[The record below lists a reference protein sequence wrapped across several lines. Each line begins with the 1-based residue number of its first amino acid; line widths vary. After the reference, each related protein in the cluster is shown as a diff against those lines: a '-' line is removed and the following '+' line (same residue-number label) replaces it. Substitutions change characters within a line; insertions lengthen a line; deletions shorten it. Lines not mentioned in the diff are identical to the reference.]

1 MTAREKLQ
9 EYDFDEEVLLLDEEL
24 YVDSLVGVVMLPG
37 LRAVYDFNKMVE
49 ELVQKKGL
57 SAEEAADYVSYNEV
71 RGCSYFGDKSPI
83 IFDPLEY

>member
-1 MTAREKLQ
+1 MTAREKI
-9 EYDFDEEVLLLDEEL
+9 EEFVMDEEVLLLDEEL

-37 LRAVYDFNKMVE
+37 VRAVYDFDKMVE

-71 RGCSYFGDKSPI
+71 RGCGYMGDKSPI
-83 IFDPLEY
+83 IFDPLE